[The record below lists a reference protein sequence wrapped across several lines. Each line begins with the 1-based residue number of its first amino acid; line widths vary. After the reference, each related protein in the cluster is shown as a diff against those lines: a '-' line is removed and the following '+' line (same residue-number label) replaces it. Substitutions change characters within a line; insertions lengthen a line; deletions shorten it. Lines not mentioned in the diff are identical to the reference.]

1 MRSWPDEK
9 ADMNRHSLAR
19 TRSRNSRGAPRVGLF
34 GLLGQGNLGNDGSL
48 EAVLGYLRAAHPDAI
63 LDFMC
68 GGPEEMTARYGIPA
82 VRLRWHNAPPGKTPG
97 ALAFARAGMETTLG
111 LVMDG
116 FHTAS
121 WVRRHD
127 VVIVPGM
134 GVLEATLPL
143 RAWHTPYSMFLL
155 SATGRLF
162 GTKVALVSV
171 GADFMDQ
178 RAMRWLVTMAARLA
192 HYRSYRDSFSRDAM
206 RRMGLRASDDPV
218 YPDLA
223 FALPTPSTPSAPA
236 GDPGSPGPVGVGV
249 MDFSGGNQD
258 RHQAAEI
265 RTAYV
270 EKMKL
275 FVLWLADNGRPVRLF
290 TTDVHDEPVMHEIV
304 HDLRARRPGLDSA
317 QILAEPTSSLD
328 ELMRKM
334 ATVDTVVASRFHNVL
349 CALKLAK
356 PTLSVG
362 YAAKFGALMT
372 DMGLGEF
379 CQSARDLD
387 VDRLIEQFTVL
398 ESRSA
403 ELRHQLN
410 ERNTVYTRLLDQ
422 QFGKLSDSL
431 FPPTGSADAP
441 ARQRRARVGAQ

>member
-1 MRSWPDEK
+1 
-9 ADMNRHSLAR
+9 
-19 TRSRNSRGAPRVGLF
+19 
-34 GLLGQGNLGNDGSL
+34 
-48 EAVLGYLRAAHPDAI
+48 
-63 LDFMC
+63 
-68 GGPEEMTARYGIPA
+68 
-82 VRLRWHNAPPGKTPG
+82 
-97 ALAFARAGMETTLG
+97 
-111 LVMDG
+111 
-116 FHTAS
+116 
-121 WVRRHD
+121 
-127 VVIVPGM
+127 
-134 GVLEATLPL
+134 
-143 RAWHTPYSMFLL
+143 
-155 SATGRLF
+155 
-162 GTKVALVSV
+162 
-171 GADFMDQ
+171 
-178 RAMRWLVTMAARLA
+178 
-192 HYRSYRDSFSRDAM
+192 
-206 RRMGLRASDDPV
+206 
-218 YPDLA
+218 
-223 FALPTPSTPSAPA
+223 
-236 GDPGSPGPVGVGV
+236 

-398 ESRSA
+398 ENCGTS
-403 ELRHQLN
+403 
-410 ERNTVYTRLLDQ
+410 
-422 QFGKLSDSL
+422 
-431 FPPTGSADAP
+431 
-441 ARQRRARVGAQ
+441 